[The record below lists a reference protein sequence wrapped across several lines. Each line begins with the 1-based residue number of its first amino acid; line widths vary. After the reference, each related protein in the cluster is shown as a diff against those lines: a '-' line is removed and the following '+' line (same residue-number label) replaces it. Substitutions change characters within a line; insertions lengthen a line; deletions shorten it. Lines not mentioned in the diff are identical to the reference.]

1 MHRTV
6 DVTTLP
12 PQRTSRGRLGTTT
25 GQQSVVLD
33 LDLLPVIDVPPAAPA
48 PDLLE
53 LVLAPEQEAAP
64 ALRPRRRASRSPL
77 HRRRSVQLATTAVLA
92 LAVGAGGATV
102 VERAR
107 TAGALEQSAG
117 AQEELRTAS
126 ALAAT
131 QLAGAEA
138 AAATATEAQARA
150 ESERA
155 ALDADLTATTAELEA
170 VQAELDELLAAGTRR
185 AATASPSASASA
197 SSSASAGSAASSAPR
212 ASASAAS
219 AAPRASGS
227 ASAAPAAPAPAP
239 TAAPAPS
246 AAPAQDDGG
255 SATTSYDTCGDA
267 RAAGAAPVR
276 AGDPGYGSHLDR
288 DGDGVGC
295 E

>member
-150 ESERA
+150 EAERA

-185 AATASPSASASA
+185 AATASPSASAS
-197 SSSASAGSAASSAPR
+197 SSASAGPAASSAPR
-212 ASASAAS
+212 ASAPAAS